1 MARPP
6 APGAPGLFTEGEGKR
21 PLAARMRPNQLA
33 DLVGLGELL
42 AETSWLR
49 AALAAGRLPSMV
61 LYGPSGTG
69 KTTLARILAA
79 ESMSAWVG
87 MNAVTATVQ
96 DLRQVLAE
104 SRQRLAVE
112 GKTTILFLD
121 EIHRLNRAQQE
132 VLLPD
137 VEDGSVV
144 LIGTTA
150 GNPFFDISRALLSR
164 VRTVAFVPL
173 ADKEIAA
180 IVDRAL
186 ADRERGLGA
195 WELTLEPAAR
205 ASLVRLSGGD
215 GRVALNLLEA
225 AATRRHAASGGAVS
239 AQDVEDVRQGVYAPY
254 DQAGDE
260 HYHTISAFIKS
271 VRGSD
276 PDAAMI
282 WLTKMLE
289 LGEEPRF
296 IGRRLVILA
305 VEDVGLADPDV
316 LPYVMAA
323 AQGLELIGLPEGA
336 LLLAAATLRLALAP
350 KSNSATM
357 ALAAARQ
364 LVQAHGRL
372 TVPAHLRNLS
382 GQAKREA
389 DAADYRYPHNF
400 PDHWVDQDYWPEGVP
415 KTAIYPRV
423 DAGAEA
429 ALNRQ
434 KPGTGRSR

>member
-6 APGAPGLFTEGEGKR
+6 APGAPGLFNEGEGKR

-150 GNPFFDISRALLSR
+150 GNPFFDLSRALLSR
-164 VRTVAFVPL
+164 VRTVSFAPL
-173 ADKEIAA
+173 ADEEVSA
-180 IVDRAL
+180 ILTRAL
-186 ADRERGLGA
+186 TDPTEGLGA
-195 WELTLEPAAR
+195 WQLQLDDPARSALFR
-205 ASLVRLSGGD
+205 YSGGD
-215 GRVALNLLEA
+215 ARVALNLLEA
-225 AATRRHAASGGAVS
+225 AATRRHAAGGQVVS
-239 AQDVEDVRQGVYAPY
+239 AEDVEDVRKGVYAPY
-254 DQAGDE
+254 DRAGDE

-276 PDAAMI
+276 ADAAML
-282 WLTKMLE
+282 WLTKMLA

-296 IGRRLVILA
+296 IARRLVILA
-305 VEDVGLADPDV
+305 VEDVGLADPEA
-316 LPYVMAA
+316 LPYAMSV
-323 AQGLELIGLPEGA
+323 AQGLELIGLPEGE

-350 KSNSATM
+350 KSNSAKE
-357 ALAAARQ
+357 ALARAHQ
-364 LVQAHGRL
+364 VVQGEGRL
-372 TVPAHLRNLS
+372 LVPAHLRNLS

-389 DAADYRYPHNF
+389 DATNYRYPHDF
-400 PDHWVDQDYWPEGVP
+400 PDHWVAQDYWAEGVA
-415 KTAIYPRV
+415 KTPLYRPQ
-423 DAGAEA
+423 DSGQEGD
-429 ALNRQ
+429 LNRRR
-434 KPGTGRSR
+434 PGADRSP

>member
-6 APGAPGLFTEGEGKR
+6 AGGLFSEGEGKR
-21 PLAARMRPNQLA
+21 PLAARMRPTQLK
-33 DLVGLGELL
+33 DIVGLGDLL
-42 AETSWLR
+42 AESGWLK
-49 AALAAGRLPSMV
+49 AALAAGHLPSMV

-69 KTTLARILAA
+69 KTTLARILAV
-79 ESMSAWVG
+79 ESQSAWVG

-104 SRQRLAVE
+104 SRQRLSVE

-173 ADKEIAA
+173 SEAEIAT

-186 ADRERGLGA
+186 TDEGHGLGA
-195 WELTLEPAAR
+195 WKLALEPSAR
-205 ASLVRLSGGD
+205 TLLVRLCGGD
-215 GRVALNLLEA
+215 ARVALNLLEA
-225 AATRRHAASGGAVS
+225 AATRRHAAGGDTVS
-239 AQDVEDVRQGVYAPY
+239 EQDVEDTRQGVYASY

-276 PDAAMI
+276 PDAAMV
-282 WLTKMLE
+282 WLAKMLE

-296 IGRRLVILA
+296 IGRRLAILA
-305 VEDVGLADPDV
+305 VEDIGLADPDA
-316 LPYVMAA
+316 LPYAMAA
-323 AQGLELIGLPEGA
+323 VQGLELIGMPEGA
-336 LLLAAATLRLALAP
+336 LLLAAATMRLALAP
-350 KSNSATM
+350 KSNSAAMT
-357 ALAAARQ
+357 LGAARK
-364 LVQAHGRL
+364 VVEAYGRL

-382 GQAKREA
+382 GQAKRDA
-389 DAADYRYPHNF
+389 DADDYRYPHGF
-400 PDHWVDQDYWPEGVP
+400 PGHWVDQNYWPEGVP
-415 KTAIYPRV
+415 RSALYRPATSGQEP
-423 DAGAEA
+423 E
-429 ALNRQ
+429 LNRR
-434 KPGTGRSR
+434 KPGPTKLP